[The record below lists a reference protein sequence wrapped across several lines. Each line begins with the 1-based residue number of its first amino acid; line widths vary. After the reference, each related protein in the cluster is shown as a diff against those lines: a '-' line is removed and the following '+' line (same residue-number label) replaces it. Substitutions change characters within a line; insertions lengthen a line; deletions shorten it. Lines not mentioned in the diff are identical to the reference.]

1 MSDEQ
6 GDRVATAR
14 PLTRR
19 ELRERSN
26 GVGDPA
32 ARGEPTPP
40 VHQEPVGDAPPPAVP
55 AGHRATASDRA
66 TDSHR
71 ATDEAA
77 PDVLPP
83 DGARYAVR
91 HHLALVLIAAVLGF
105 LLWSLSTADAEP
117 GATGAAPVRST
128 TSPSGSPAA
137 TQGAP

>member
-26 GVGDPA
+26 GVADSA
-32 ARGEPTPP
+32 ARPEPTPP
-40 VHQEPVGDAPPPAVP
+40 VRPVGRPEPSPPVHVHPVGAAPAPAAPVTDP
-55 AGHRATASDRA
+55 APDH
-66 TDSHR
+66 
-71 ATDEAA
+71 AA

-83 DGARYAVR
+83 DGAPYALW
-91 HHLALVLIAAVLGF
+91 HYLALLLIAAVLGF

-128 TSPSGSPAA
+128 TSPSASPAA
-137 TQGAP
+137 TQGAL